1 MGLRFRKS
9 IKLGKHFS
17 VNLSPKGIG
26 YSYGVKGARHSVSA
40 DGRHRTT
47 YSVPGTG
54 LAYATSSSG
63 RSSGSTRTP
72 SPRRSEP
79 TPPKNTRKSP
89 GCLILVLLFI
99 AVSTIAL
106 ACSDADTDTT
116 EQSTLPPMETSERS
130 FPPPDAG
137 TEPAETEPAVQL
149 PVVSTPSIQ
158 WKDDSTILIPEG
170 DNGMFTL
177 LLLDDVSP
185 ESITLAGVD
194 ETVLAVTERADTG
207 VVYYTFDALLP
218 GVINITATCGSDGYT
233 TPILQIIVE
242 DKPETSAVSVP
253 GVLAQGEPTQTVTYY
268 LNTSTRK
275 IHRADCS
282 SVPKIKDS
290 NKSTTTDPEAKLA
303 EGYTWCGI
311 CH

>member
-26 YSYGVKGARHSVSA
+26 YSYGVKGARRSVSA

-54 LAYATSSSG
+54 LAYTTSSSI

-72 SPRRSEP
+72 SPGRSAP
-79 TPPKNTRKSP
+79 IPPKNTRKSP
-89 GCLILVLLFI
+89 GCLILALLFI
-99 AVSTIAL
+99 AVSAIAL

-116 EQSTLPPMETSERS
+116 EQSTLPQAEASGRS
-130 FPPPDAG
+130 FLPPDNE
-137 TEPAETEPAVQL
+137 TEPPETEPAVQL
-149 PVVSTPSIQ
+149 PVIIPADTEPPETPA
-158 WKDDSTILIPEG
+158 P
-170 DNGMFTL
+170 
-177 LLLDDVSP
+177 
-185 ESITLAGVD
+185 
-194 ETVLAVTERADTG
+194 ETVPLETD
-207 VVYYTFDALLP
+207 LP
-218 GVINITATCGSDGYT
+218 K
-233 TPILQIIVE
+233 PVE
-242 DKPETSAVSVP
+242 
-253 GVLAQGEPTQTVTYY
+253 TQTPVVVTYI
-268 LNTSTRK
+268 LNTSSQK

-282 SVPKIKDS
+282 SVAKIKDS

>member
-40 DGRHRTT
+40 DGKHRTT

-54 LAYATSSSG
+54 ISYSTSSSG
-63 RSSGSTRTP
+63 RSSGGTRAP
-72 SPRRSEP
+72 SPRRSDP
-79 TPPKNTRKSP
+79 TPPKNTQKSP
-89 GCLILVLLFI
+89 GCLILALLFVV
-99 AVSTIAL
+99 VSTIAL
-106 ACSDADTDTT
+106 ACSDADTDIP
-116 EQSTLPPMETSERS
+116 EQPTLPQAEASDRS
-130 FPPPDAG
+130 FPPPDNG
-137 TEPAETEPAVQL
+137 TEPAIQL
-149 PVVSTPSIQ
+149 PVIAAPSIQ

-177 LLLDDVSP
+177 LLSENVSP
-185 ESITLAGVD
+185 DSISLSGID
-194 ETVLAVTERADTG
+194 ETVLSVTERADPG
-207 VVYYTFDALLP
+207 FIYYTFDALLP

-233 TPILQIIVE
+233 TPTLQIIVE

-253 GVLAQGEPTQTVTYY
+253 GVLVQREPTQTVTYY
-268 LNTSTRK
+268 LNTSTQK
-275 IHRADCS
+275 IHHSGCS
-282 SVPKIKDS
+282 SVAKIKDA
-290 NKSTTTDPEAKLA
+290 NKSTTTDPMAKLA